1 MKKLFVT
8 GIGPGKIEGLTN
20 EAKSAIQKADLV
32 VGYTK
37 YIELI
42 QADFPEKNFFSTGMM
57 KESDRCEHALKT
69 ASQDKTV
76 TLVCSG
82 DSGVYGMASLV
93 LELASKNSLYNDV
106 EIEIIPGVTAALSG
120 SAILGSPLTND
131 FVVLSLSNLL
141 TPQELIEKRLRAA
154 AAGDFCMAIYNPRS
168 KNRPDALKN
177 ACKILLESLPKDRI
191 CGWVRNIGREGEEH
205 GICTLGELSDIE
217 IDMFCTVFVGNSE
230 TEIIFQRGRKWVVT
244 KRGYQKVGL

>member
-1 MKKLFVT
+1 
-8 GIGPGKIEGLTN
+8 GLTH
-20 EAKSAIQKADLV
+20 EAKVSIQKADLI

-42 QADFPEKNFFSTGMM
+42 QADFPEKNYFSTGMM
-57 KESDRCEHALKT
+57 KEADRCEHALKI
-69 ASQDKTV
+69 AGDGKTV

-93 LELASKNSLYNDV
+93 LEISAKNPLYNDV

-154 AAGDFCMAIYNPRS
+154 AAGDFSMAIYNPRS
-168 KNRPDALKN
+168 KNRPDVLKN
-177 ACKILLESLPKDRI
+177 ACKILLETLPKNTI
-191 CGWVRNIGREGEEH
+191 CGWVRNIGREGEDY
-205 GICTLGELSDIE
+205 GICTLNELSNVE
-217 IDMFCTVFVGNSE
+217 IDMFCTVFIGNSATQLIE
-230 TEIIFQRGRKWVVT
+230 QNGRKWIVT
-244 KRGYQKVGL
+244 RRGYKKVDA